1 MIDLSEHCE
10 KCEEQERIRKVMG
23 SLDEQT
29 SCPISSSKID
39 NRNKVVS
46 GEEAKSL
53 MKEDEREQ
61 FKIWYETIS
70 RFSKQIRDALLS
82 SESFVKQMRD
92 IHNNLRNLDMKKDNG
107 EVVRKLRDM
116 EDLAR
121 MAESDVALILKT
133 LELIEGKVHGNG

>member
-1 MIDLSEHCE
+1 MSEHCE

-92 IHNNLRNLDMKKDNG
+92 IHNDLRNLDMKKDNG